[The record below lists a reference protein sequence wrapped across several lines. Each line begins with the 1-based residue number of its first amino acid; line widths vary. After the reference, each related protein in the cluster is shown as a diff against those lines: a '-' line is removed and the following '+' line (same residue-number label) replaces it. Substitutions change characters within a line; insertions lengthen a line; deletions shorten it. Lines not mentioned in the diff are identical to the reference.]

1 MVSTLLKNIS
11 QNGNLRLVTKGKIKN
26 IWHHHPEMWFTTEIP
41 EHLTARIPEPLTVDL
56 IQQVVSPPPSR
67 FNHNHKFHELF
78 FSNKNAGYP
87 STPPKTIMEP
97 ENHPEMKRKIH
108 LPSISI
114 LGFQLLVFRVISK
127 RFSNLR
133 SSSKNVGPMEP
144 SSCSSAPGLMEFGLW
159 ISSDSL
165 GSNHL
170 LRIVMIT

>member
-78 FSNKNAGYP
+78 FSNKNAGYL
-87 STPPKTIMEP
+87 STPPKLSWNLKITP
-97 ENHPEMKRKIH
+97 KWKGKSSSIH
-108 LPSISI
+108 LHFGVPAVSF
-114 LGFQLLVFRVISK
+114 GVISK

-144 SSCSSAPGLMEFGLW
+144 SSCSSAPGLMEFGLKVN
-159 ISSDSL
+159 SDSL